1 MVGGVAVASS
11 SPMMLMRS
19 SLYVPGDR
27 PERFEKALAS
37 GADGVILD
45 LEDAVAPASKMVA
58 LGHVCDFLSA
68 RSGVV
73 GGVVGAVVGG
83 PRVLVR
89 INQGARGVDDAAAL
103 VEAGGA
109 AVAGLFI
116 PKVSA
121 VDEILAVDHAVDR
134 GEARAHI
141 KSMSVPFFALI
152 ETAAGV
158 FNATT
163 IALHPRVK
171 QLAMGEADLSAELG
185 VELIPGDERELLTA
199 RSLVVMASAAAAL
212 DPPIGPVSVN
222 FRDLVSLAASAE
234 MLRRLGFRGCS
245 AIHPAQVPVLNKV
258 FTPTVEQLRA
268 AERVVEI
275 FDASVADGVG
285 AVADDNGKM
294 IDEAVAR
301 SARRVIAQR
310 ALIES

>member
-1 MVGGVAVASS
+1 
-11 SPMMLMRS
+11 MRS

-27 PERFEKALAS
+27 PDRFEKALAS

-45 LEDAVAPASKMVA
+45 LEDAVAPASKAVA

-68 RSGVV
+68 RIGI
-73 GGVVGAVVGG
+73 VGG

-109 AVAGLFI
+109 AVGGLFV

-141 KSMSVPFFALI
+141 KSMSVSFFALV

-185 VELIPGDERELLTA
+185 VELTPGDERELLTA
-199 RSLVVMASAAAAL
+199 RSLVVMASAAASL

-222 FRDLVSLAASAE
+222 FRDLDALATSAE

-258 FTPTVEQLRA
+258 FTPTIDQLRA

-275 FDASVADGVG
+275 FDAAVVDGVG
-285 AVADDNGKM
+285 AMADDNGKM
-294 IDEAVAR
+294 IDEAVVR
-301 SARRVIAQR
+301 GARRVVAQR
-310 ALIES
+310 ELIER